1 MKILVFNCGSSSIK
15 YQLID
20 MNEKK
25 CLSKGLL
32 ERIGLTRSQL
42 IHKKQDKKYVIEGD
56 IDNHEHASTIILGA
70 LTDDEKGVI
79 TNIKE
84 INGVG
89 HRVVHGGEEH
99 SESVVIDKEVE
110 ESIENNFE
118 LAPLHNPA
126 NLMGIRACK
135 KLLPHVPHVAVFDT
149 AFHQTMPSYAY
160 LYGIPFDYY
169 VKYKVRRYG
178 FHGTSHQY
186 VGTRAAEM
194 LGKPISELKI
204 ITCHLGNGASI
215 TAIEHGKSIDTSMG
229 FTPLAGL
236 IMGTRSGDVDPA
248 IPLYLMGKEGHTPKE
263 VDTILNKR
271 SGVLGISGISSDMRD
286 IEKSA
291 FEGKDERAMLS
302 LDMYHYRIS
311 KYIGGYVAAMNGVDA
326 IIFTGGVGEN
336 GPETREAICERL
348 TYLGTSVNK
357 ELNLVRG
364 KEQIIS
370 TTDSKVKLMVV
381 PTNEELAIA
390 LETQRFIG

>member
-20 MNEKK
+20 MTKK
-25 CLSKGLL
+25 VCVSKGLL
-32 ERIGLTRSQL
+32 ERIGLTGSQL
-42 IHKKQDKKYVIEGD
+42 IHKRGDQKFVIEGD

-70 LTDDEKGVI
+70 LTDEDKGVI
-79 TNIKE
+79 KNIKE
-84 INGVG
+84 IDGVG
-89 HRVVHGGEEH
+89 HRVVHGGEEY
-99 SESVVIDKEVE
+99 SKSVVIGKEVE

-149 AFHQTMPSYAY
+149 AFHQSMPNYAY
-160 LYGIPFDYY
+160 LYGIPYDYY
-169 VKYKVRRYG
+169 VKYKIRRYG

-186 VGTRAAEM
+186 VGNRAAKI
-194 LGKPISELKI
+194 LGKPVSELKL

-215 TAIEHGKSIDTSMG
+215 TAIEYGKSIDTSMG

-248 IPLYLMGKEGHTPKE
+248 LPLYLMGKEGLTPKE
-263 VDTILNKR
+263 IDTILNKR

-291 FEGKDERAMLS
+291 FVDKDERAILS

-311 KYIGGYVAAMNGVDA
+311 KYIGSYVASMNGVDA
-326 IIFTGGVGEN
+326 VIFTGGVGEN
-336 GPETREAICERL
+336 GPETREAVCERL
-348 TYLGTSVNK
+348 TYLGTSINK

-390 LETQRFIG
+390 METQRLMS